1 MRVLL
6 THSGASCS
14 PAELQKRRCIANCR
28 HCQSI
33 ERRMPDDYADEPYM
47 WESVYELA
55 VTEKNPEHR
64 QQLLIAAQDA
74 ILQRARA
81 LQESGGSD
89 LECTALEDAASFL

>member
-1 MRVLL
+1 M
-6 THSGASCS
+6 A
-14 PAELQKRRCIANCR
+14 
-28 HCQSI
+28 
-33 ERRMPDDYADEPYM
+33 DDYADEPYM

-89 LECTALEDAASFL
+89 LECTALEDAASFLKELKQITQKDGVGKHVEVGEHESL